1 MENWKSAEEVITGY
15 CGSSRKKE
23 RVFGRKGWVG
33 HSVLHVLGPGS
44 GLLYLLVT
52 LDQSF
57 DLSASQF
64 PICKMEIALPVL
76 STKQLVIF
84 ADHIETEYR
93 NAFGTWEVLPGTLGV
108 DLQTAGSRN
117 FDLVTNRAASPGAHW
132 MTVYC
137 ILGDLATSSLP
148 LSLAA
153 FCGML
158 LLKRRT
164 KKLIRD
170 KMGLGER
177 VSAFVLE
184 CPLPLLP
191 GFSSGGDLLKSSCF
205 MTQRKLCCPGGPKS
219 LLFWNQQA
227 WRLSGIG
234 LGD

>member
-23 RVFGRKGWVG
+23 RESGRKGWVG

-44 GLLYLLVT
+44 GLLHLLVT

-64 PICKMEIALPVL
+64 PICKMEIALSVL

-177 VSAFVLE
+177 VSAFVFFFFDSFN
-184 CPLPLLP
+184 
-191 GFSSGGDLLKSSCF
+191 FSALYFFFLINLTPFIAIPHFTVLCF
-205 MTQRKLCCPGGPKS
+205 SELYRYMFFFFFPC
-219 LLFWNQQA
+219 
-227 WRLSGIG
+227 
-234 LGD
+234 